1 MMLMLML
8 IPMSFSAATQTT
20 LMTVAPPPSRPADEL
35 LAPVLTDAMIKKA
48 VRETIAEDPHPAP
61 AKNPDAGTFRA
72 DAISVRMD
80 AAFEQAQ
87 VPDCLRENALKHQPA
102 RIGPVAVVGPYSL
115 PWIVAAAVRGK
126 CR

>member
-1 MMLMLML
+1 MML
-8 IPMSFSAATQTT
+8 IPILFSAATLTA
-20 LMTVAPPPSRPADEL
+20 MAPPPSRPADEL

-72 DAISVRMD
+72 DAISVRMG

-102 RIGPVAVVGPYSL
+102 HIGPVAVVGPYSL